1 MMADS
6 LELIVDLAE
15 QEQKERERKTENDR
29 QL

>member
-15 QEQKERERKTENDR
+15 QEQQERERKTENDR
-29 QL
+29 EL